1 MKDLWLLLFIVYR
14 LSVKLLFKL
23 KLIKGVQYGLIGFV
37 VGKDQ
42 SDAILVGRNRD
53 TGNAVGGFDSVF
65 KTDTA
70 PMR

>member
-1 MKDLWLLLFIVYR
+1 MLFIVYR

-42 SDAILVGRNRD
+42 SDAILVGR
-53 TGNAVGGFDSVF
+53 TGMPETLSEDSISL
-65 KTDTA
+65 
-70 PMR
+70 